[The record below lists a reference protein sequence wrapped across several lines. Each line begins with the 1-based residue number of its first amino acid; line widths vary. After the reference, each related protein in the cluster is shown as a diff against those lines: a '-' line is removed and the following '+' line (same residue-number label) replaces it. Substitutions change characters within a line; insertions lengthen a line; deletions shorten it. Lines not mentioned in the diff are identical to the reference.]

1 MVISSAKN
9 GDDMRENIGNHPT
22 IWVCFLV
29 QWPRKNGH
37 GSFSDELNN
46 WPEKGWNKLSLTQL
60 PLTIEA
66 IDQISAEF

>member
-1 MVISSAKN
+1 VISSAKN

-37 GSFSDELNN
+37 GSFSDELNS
-46 WPEKGWNKLSLTQL
+46 SLIGQKRVGTN
-60 PLTIEA
+60 
-66 IDQISAEF
+66 SH